1 MYKPNIIRGDAQAFE
16 DIIYGPPQ
24 QHLAQYIGASM
35 KTLSGYI
42 TDKTRSFFNN
52 AQSIY
57 NQFTGEQARQ
67 RIYRNILNNNIYI
80 SGDTLSLITEDNYS
94 NLSNVNKR
102 YLMVDPELFKMKL
115 KNTIGAFGDVY
126 EDRDSYLT
134 DVHWKRDYLEVE
146 RGLVQFKD
154 DKAIYT
160 TTADNNSNLTL
171 SEQLIIKNNWA
182 VAKRL
187 MADDIDITENII

>member
-1 MYKPNIIRGDAQAFE
+1 MYKPNIISGDAQAFE
-16 DIIYGPPQ
+16 DIIYGPPNQ
-24 QHLAQYIGASM
+24 QLARYIGASM
-35 KTLSGYI
+35 KSLGSYI
-42 TDKTRSFFNN
+42 TDRTRSFFNN
-52 AQSIY
+52 ANSIY
-57 NQFTGEQARQ
+57 QQFTGETARQ

-80 SGDTLSLITEDNYS
+80 SGDTLSLITEDTYN

-115 KNTIGAFGDVY
+115 KNTIGAFGGVY
-126 EDRDSYLT
+126 EDRDSYVV

-146 RGLVQFKD
+146 RGMIQFKD
-154 DKAIYT
+154 DKAVYT
-160 TTADNNSNLTL
+160 TTVDNDSNLTL

>member
-1 MYKPNIIRGDAQAFE
+1 MYKPNIIRGDVQVFE

-24 QHLAQYIGASM
+24 QYLAQYIGASM
-35 KTLSGYI
+35 KSLGSFI
-42 TDKTRSFFNN
+42 TERTRTFFNN

-67 RIYRNILNNNIYI
+67 RIYRNVLNNNIYI
-80 SGDTLSLITEDNYS
+80 SGDTLSLITEDNYN

-126 EDRDSYLT
+126 EDRDSYVT
-134 DVHWKRDYLEVE
+134 DPYWKRDYLEVE
-146 RGLVQFKD
+146 RGMIQFKD
-154 DKAIYT
+154 DKAVYT
-160 TTADNNSNLTL
+160 TTVDNNSNLTL

-182 VAKRL
+182 VAKKL

>member
-1 MYKPNIIRGDAQAFE
+1 MYKPNIISGDAQAFE
-16 DIIYGPPQ
+16 DIIYGPPNQ
-24 QHLAQYIGASM
+24 QLASYIGASM
-35 KTLSGYI
+35 KSLGSYI
-42 TDKTRSFFNN
+42 TDRTRSFFNN
-52 AQSIY
+52 ANSIY
-57 NQFTGEQARQ
+57 QQFTGEAARQ

-80 SGDTLSLITEDNYS
+80 SGDTLSLITEDTYN

-115 KNTIGAFGDVY
+115 KNTIGAFGGVY
-126 EDRDSYLT
+126 EDRDSYVV

-146 RGLVQFKD
+146 RGMIQFKD
-154 DKAIYT
+154 DKAVYT
-160 TTADNNSNLTL
+160 TTVDNDSNLTL

>member
-1 MYKPNIIRGDAQAFE
+1 MYKPNIISGDAQAFE
-16 DIIYGPPQ
+16 DIIYGPPNQ
-24 QHLAQYIGASM
+24 QLASYIGASM
-35 KTLSGYI
+35 KSLGSYI
-42 TDKTRSFFNN
+42 TDRTRSFFNSAN
-52 AQSIY
+52 SIY
-57 NQFTGEQARQ
+57 QQFTGETARQ

-80 SGDTLSLITEDNYS
+80 SGDTLSLITEDTYN

-115 KNTIGAFGDVY
+115 KNTIGAFGGVY
-126 EDRDSYLT
+126 EDRDSYVV

-146 RGLVQFKD
+146 RGMIQFKD
-154 DKAIYT
+154 DKAVYT
-160 TTADNNSNLTL
+160 TTVDNDSNLTL

>member
-1 MYKPNIIRGDAQAFE
+1 MYKPNIIRGDSQAFE

-146 RGLVQFKD
+146 RGLIQFKD